1 MPRTL
6 PPALEPGPAPA
17 SLVASAAR
25 IRGGASLGVERRN
38 SSADAWHLE
47 AWDHYRNIGE
57 FRYACDWVG
66 GMLSKA
72 LIHGTVETA
81 EGVQKITDGTIPE
94 YLMSLFGNADGRAEM
109 FRLVGIHMSVTGEC
123 WIVGYPDPDEFG
135 DGGDKWEVA
144 ASTKCIRPV
153 TKADPWKVND
163 VLLDQVNPDDVI
175 AIRIWRPDPLDPQ
188 FSISPTRSIL
198 HILRELRKLGQY
210 VGAQIDSR
218 LAGAGILLMPDT
230 MQLPPAPIP
239 EGQDAPVRM
248 ANNAEELMSILME
261 AMSASI
267 KNRDDASSMVPIV
280 VTASAEAIAAVKH
293 MTFWSELDQNAI
305 ELRKEAIG
313 RLALGMDV
321 PPEVLK
327 GSSDSNHWSAWQAD
341 ESAIKAHAE
350 PLLKI
355 ITTAIGSHYLRPLL
369 KSDPAFEGHRLS
381 AYSVGSDTSEMRMRP
396 NRSKEALEL
405 YNLGEISGETL
416 RRENGFDQ
424 TDAMDTEELALWL
437 TRKVANGHTTPEIVE
452 AALRELGVNLT
463 VVHDTQL
470 PESIRE
476 TVRVDGGT
484 TQAPPPPSLKDLP
497 TQDLPSQQVSENRAQ
512 ARAEGRVPSADIA
525 RKASLLAA
533 SDQLVVRALE
543 RAGNKLKSKMKVK
556 PTCAAAE
563 IYKFVNA
570 ADDVNFLLDD
580 AWSGVGM
587 VANRNGVHP
596 DDLVKVLDSYTVQL
610 LEQQELHTYD
620 GLAVYLDLKLSKEL
634 EPAA

>member
-1 MPRTL
+1 MPRTTA
-6 PPALEPGPAPA
+6 PAPGPAPA

-25 IRGGASLGVERRN
+25 VRGGTSLGTERRN
-38 SSADAWHLE
+38 TSADAWHLE

-81 EGVQKITDGTIPE
+81 DGVQKITDGTIPE

-109 FRLVGIHMSVTGEC
+109 FRLIGVHMSVTGEC

-144 ASTKCIRPV
+144 ASTKCVRPV
-153 TKADPWKVND
+153 SPSDPWKVND
-163 VLLDQVNPDDVI
+163 VLLTGVAPDDVV

-210 VGAQIDSR
+210 VGAQLDSR

-230 MQLPPAPIP
+230 MQLPPAPTP
-239 EGQDAPVRM
+239 DGQDAPVRM
-248 ANNAEELMSILME
+248 ANNAEELMGILME
-261 AMSASI
+261 AMKASI

-280 VTASAEAIAAVKH
+280 VTASAESIAAVKH
-293 MTFWSELDQNAI
+293 MTFWSELDQHAI

-369 KSDPAFEGHRLS
+369 KDDAEFAGQRLA
-381 AYSVGSDTSEMRMRP
+381 AYSVAADTSEMRMRP

-405 YNLGEISGETL
+405 YNLGEVSGETL
-416 RRENGFDQ
+416 RRETGFDE
-424 TDAMDTEELALWL
+424 TDAMSKQELASWL
-437 TRKVANGHTTPEIVE
+437 TRKVAAGVTTPELVE
-452 AALRELGVNLT
+452 AALRDLGVHLA
-463 VVHDTQL
+463 VIHDTQA
-470 PESIRE
+470 PETIRE
-476 TVRVDGGT
+476 TIRVDSPG
-484 TQAPPPPSLKDLP
+484 TQAPQPPSL
-497 TQDLPSQQVSENRAQ
+497 QDHPVQGPPDQKTSADRKQ

-533 SDQLVVRALE
+533 SEQLVFRALE
-543 RAGNKLKSKMKVK
+543 RAGNKLKQKMGGLKVNC
-556 PTCAAAE
+556 PAAE
-563 IYKFVNA
+563 LYMFA
-570 ADDVNFLLDD
+570 AGDPVFLLDD
-580 AWSGVGM
+580 AWGGVPLIAHRAGL
-587 VANRNGVHP
+587 VPETLAA
-596 DDLVKVLDSYTVQL
+596 DLEEYTTGL
-610 LEQQELHTYD
+610 LVSHQPHTYEA
-620 GLAVYLDLKLSKEL
+620 LEAFLTTKEL
-634 EPAA
+634 AAA